1 MIDKTEYDIDQE
13 WAYKQNKICGDHLSC
28 CSNDNIVNM
37 INQQSPDDQNQQIV
51 FSQNIVKLNRW
62 MNQSER
68 QFLITYNNFFILNL
82 MSISREVKV
91 EELRAL
97 TILVKDGEE
106 WPQLDTENIES
117 LD

>member
-1 MIDKTEYDIDQE
+1 
-13 WAYKQNKICGDHLSC
+13 
-28 CSNDNIVNM
+28 
-37 INQQSPDDQNQQIV
+37 
-51 FSQNIVKLNRW
+51 
-62 MNQSER
+62 
-68 QFLITYNNFFILNL
+68 